1 MLSFWLTRVS
11 PIIDLSSLFGSCE
24 FDSLSYT
31 SAVPTN
37 VQAIK
42 VHKDGNVRRGHV
54 NLRKTGW
61 GRFVPFAPAFE
72 RVFGTC
78 FLLSVQAVFPLC
90 LLHPK

>member
-42 VHKDGNVRRGHV
+42 DHKDGNVRRGHV
-54 NLRKTGW
+54 KT
-61 GRFVPFAPAFE
+61 
-72 RVFGTC
+72 
-78 FLLSVQAVFPLC
+78 
-90 LLHPK
+90 